1 MCNNCTPL
9 SDSWACLLGEPGVL
23 LSLISLL
30 GVAASWEGLD
40 LAKIIVPSGSWYRPT
55 ICVSVEFICVM
66 RIKNK
71 HVMIPYYVENMYFA
85 L

>member
-9 SDSWACLLGEPGVL
+9 SNSWACLLGEPGVL
-23 LSLISLL
+23 LPLISLL

-55 ICVSVEFICVM
+55 ICVSVEFVCVM
-66 RIKNK
+66 RIKK
-71 HVMIPYYVENMYFA
+71 
-85 L
+85 